1 MEDKKKFNLSGFIRA
16 CQDAYPDKRMFLA
29 YISKR
34 WDDVAE
40 ERLSVVYLETRKSD
54 SDRPFEGQGQSW
66 LSEVGWS
73 RTFLFLTEGEG
84 HA

>member
-40 ERLSVVYLETRKSD
+40 ERLRGFEAKLEEIKQNA
-54 SDRPFEGQGQSW
+54 GKG
-66 LSEVGWS
+66 
-73 RTFLFLTEGEG
+73 
-84 HA
+84 